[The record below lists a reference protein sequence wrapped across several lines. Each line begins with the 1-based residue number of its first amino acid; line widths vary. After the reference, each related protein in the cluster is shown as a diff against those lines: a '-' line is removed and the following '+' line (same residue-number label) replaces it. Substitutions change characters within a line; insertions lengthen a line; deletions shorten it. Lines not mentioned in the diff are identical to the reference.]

1 MIDIENLSRHE
12 DYVIPDGY
20 FEQLPNQVMNS
31 IRKDRARKR
40 NLAITSIAAVALLVI
55 CSTLVLNFKKDE
67 AAVEKEI
74 VIETS
79 NEEGSLEDQMA
90 DYYSSE
96 LAQMDYYNY

>member
-1 MIDIENLSRHE
+1 MIDIENLSKHE
-12 DYVIPDGY
+12 GYAIPEGY

-40 NLAITSIAAVALLVI
+40 NLTITSIAAVALLVI

-67 AAVEKEI
+67 SAVEKEI
-74 VIETS
+74 VIEAS
-79 NEEGSLEDQMA
+79 NEEGSLEEQMA

-96 LAQMDYYNY
+96 LALMDYYNY